1 MNHIYRVVWSASL
14 GVYQVASEVA
24 IGHGGKSRSVDR
36 RRARKAAAVAALAVA
51 SMNAG
56 AVFAVPGPVATMDG
70 VTQLFSGTPDT
81 ITSPNWS
88 FDGTNLT
95 ISGSLPAT
103 FATITG
109 SLGTISN
116 AGSMSGAYALSFS
129 AAANVSLVENTGS
142 INVTG
147 SSGSYNS
154 GVIGTF
160 VNRGTVTTG
169 TFAGIG
175 NAGQMTR
182 FENTGT
188 ITGFFQGF
196 NNVGSVTEAI
206 NSGSIAATAGYG
218 VLNQSQLGTLNNSGR
233 ISGIFGVVVLNNG
246 LPNPQLGTLINT
258 GTITGTEKGISNTGA
273 PITSIENRSGGLVTG
288 TSSTIGIGIENRGVF
303 VNGAVAHGT
312 IGAIN
317 NAGTISGGLYGIY
330 NEDSIGT
337 INNLAGGLINGSSAA
352 ITNPSTDAL
361 VGQINNAGTIAG
373 NIFYGGA
380 QALSIAGASGA
391 AFGTLTGFG
400 GSVVGT
406 LASSSADV
414 HFNGG
419 NLLLNDM
426 VDLANR
432 NTVFNDASVLQVN
445 QPIYIFGNY
454 AQGANATLQL
464 GVGNGAVTTGNVG
477 LDAGYGYLKVTGN
490 TTVAPG
496 STIALQSLG
505 YNFAAGQRFVVID
518 TAGSATYN
526 EGTLRYVVNGY
537 PYLSGSG
544 ASLPVSGHQDLVV
557 TVTAP
562 YVGAMGGTD
571 TLVAGTAS
579 SSPNWAYDG
588 TNLSIT
594 GTSFATITGNMGTLS
609 NTGTLTGAYA
619 LATSPA
625 GNIGLVEND
634 GVIAATGSGSSGLY
648 NGGTIGTL
656 VNRGAVST
664 AIYGGVSNGGTI
676 TRFENSGTVTGA
688 SQGLNNSNTL
698 TSVFNS
704 GTIQAANGY
713 GVLNSAQLGTLTNT
727 GLISGYYGLISSKT
741 GLANATLGTLTNSG
755 TITGSNKGVVNISG
769 YLGTLDNQS
778 GGQILATG
786 ALTADVA
793 AVTNLASSTI
803 GLIKN
808 AGAISG
814 TYYGI
819 YNDAAIGTID
829 NLAGGVIKGIG
840 GAISNQASTASI
852 GQINNAGTIA
862 GWIINRS
869 PNALYISGATDG
881 TFGTLTGYGPTYS
894 STIVSTNADVHFNGG
909 KLVVDDHF
917 DLANTRTAYN
927 DSSVLQVNNVLR
939 VAGNYSQAAAGSLQ
953 IGVANGALATGSMLT
968 DVGYGRLLVSG
979 NTYIAPGSSIALQS
993 LGYNF
998 AAGQRYV
1005 VIDTAGSAIYN
1016 EGTLRYAVNGYPS
1029 LAASG
1034 AKVGNGSNTDLVVT
1048 IFAPAN
1054 IGTIAGTWPLT
1065 PGTASGTS
1073 DWAYDGANLTIS
1085 GTTYGSING
1094 SLGTLTNNGT
1104 LTGTSALSVGTN
1116 GGSIDRVENNG
1127 VIHATGATDSA
1138 IYNGGVIGTLLNRN
1152 TLLSANMA
1160 GVNSVTALTRL
1171 ENSGQIT
1178 GGRFGVFNA
1187 GVLTSV
1193 VNTGTISAAPT
1204 ASTIVGLANTG
1215 QIGSINNSGLIS
1227 GYTGLMLLP
1236 SGNVTPRS
1244 TLDTLTNSGTVVGQF
1259 AGVGN
1264 YGGSIG
1270 TINNLAGGNIKA
1282 TDTSYSAGI
1291 NNDWGTAN
1299 GTSYGGTIGQIN
1311 NAGTLTAGYY
1321 GIYNAASIGTINN
1334 LAGGVITGLGG
1345 AISNQSSTSSIGQI
1359 NNAGTI
1365 AGWIIN
1371 RSPNDL
1377 RIAGATDGTFGTITS
1392 FGPTYGGTIVSTNAD
1407 VHFNGGNLVVGNN
1420 FDLAGMRTA
1429 YNDASVLQINKAIQ
1443 VSGNYAQSAGATLQI
1458 GVASNA
1464 VTTGDATTDSGYG
1477 RLVVSGNT
1485 TLAAGS
1491 SIALQSLGYNFAAGQ
1506 RYVVIDTAGAA
1517 NYNASSLVYRVNGST
1532 TLDASGA
1539 EVANG
1544 SHKNLVVTLANGT
1557 GANNGSGNGGINNG
1571 GNTGNSGNTGNAGN
1585 AGGTGSNPEAG
1596 NGNNGGLPAFDP
1608 RTNATIASAPNA
1620 TSALRGLLGYTGVS
1634 DPQLL
1639 NLFNATLGSL
1649 TDRSADSANRVGKQL
1664 APAQNARAA
1673 GAATF
1678 GSMNLVNSHVNGLR
1692 VAQAGGT
1699 GVATG
1704 DSAANWGVWGQAFGG
1719 HSSQNARE
1727 NVDGYSANYGGLLVG
1742 ADRAFGDHVRAGG
1755 AFQFSRT
1762 VIKNDG
1768 STSGNQTSVN
1778 GYGLIGYAAYTGEPW
1793 YVNLTGSVVLQRYNS
1808 TRLVSMQGFS
1818 GVANGNF
1825 NGQQY
1830 ATSAE
1835 FGWPLALG
1843 RAVFTPLASITYSYL
1858 NQNSYTETGG
1868 NGTALSVGSA
1878 GSSSVRSALG
1888 AKIAMPF
1895 ETSSGTWTP
1904 ELGLRWVHEYNRTR
1918 QTTGASFAAD
1928 PTGQTG
1934 FTTVGATPVSD
1945 LAEMSLGVTL
1955 MRANNLSASVRY
1967 DLQIGS
1973 GFVSHTGI
1981 VRVQQR
1987 F

>member
-1 MNHIYRVVWSASL
+1 MNHIYRVVWSAGL
-14 GVYQVASEVA
+14 GMYQVASEVA
-24 IGHGGKSRSVDR
+24 SGHGGKSRSVDR
-36 RRARKAAAVAALAVA
+36 RRARKAAAVAAVAVA
-51 SMNAG
+51 SMSSGMA
-56 AVFAVPGPVATMDG
+56 FAVPVNPVATMDG
-70 VTQLFSGTPDT
+70 LTTLFGGQPDQF
-81 ITSPNWS
+81 TSPAWA

-95 ISGSLPAT
+95 ISGST

-116 AGSMSGAYALSFS
+116 AGTLTGTYALSFS
-129 AAANVSLVENTGS
+129 AAANVSRVENDGS

-147 SSGSYNS
+147 SSSGSYNS
-154 GVIGTF
+154 GTIGTF
-160 VNRGTVTTG
+160 VNRGSVTTG
-169 TFAGIG
+169 TFGGIG
-175 NAGQMTR
+175 NGGLISQ
-182 FENTGT
+182 FENSGT
-188 ITGFFQGF
+188 ITGFLQGL
-196 NNVGSVTEAI
+196 NNSGTLTSAVNT
-206 NSGSIAATAGYG
+206 GSIAATAGYG
-218 VLNQSQLGTLNNSGR
+218 VLNTSQFGELNNSGR
-233 ISGIFGVVVLNNG
+233 ISGIFGIAAVNTG
-246 LPNPQLGTLINT
+246 LPNPQLGSLINS
-258 GTITGTEKGISNTGA
+258 GTIVGTETGISNSG
-273 PITSIENRSGGLVTG
+273 TSITTVENRSGGLITG
-288 TSSTIGIGIENRGVF
+288 TN
-303 VNGAVAHGT
+303 GT
-312 IGAIN
+312 IGVGIANRSATISSAQVHGAIGTIN
-317 NAGTISGGLYGIY
+317 NAGTISGAVYGIY
-330 NEDSIGT
+330 NVDSIGT
-337 INNLAGGLINGSSAA
+337 INNLASGVITGSSAA
-352 ITNPSTDAL
+352 ITNPSSDAS
-361 VGQINNAGTIAG
+361 VGQINNAGTIVG
-373 NIFYGGA
+373 NVLYGGS

-391 AFGTLTGFG
+391 SFGTLTGYG
-400 GSVVGT
+400 GSMGT
-406 LASSSADV
+406 LASSFADV

-419 NLLLNDM
+419 NLLLNDNI
-426 VDLANR
+426 DLLNAR
-432 NTVFNDASVLQVN
+432 TAFNDTSVLQVN
-445 QPIYIFGNY
+445 QPIFVTGNY
-454 AQGANATLQL
+454 SQGANGTLQI
-464 GVGNGAVTTGNVG
+464 GVGTGAVTTGNIG
-477 LDAGYGYLKVTGN
+477 LDTGYGRLLVSGN
-490 TTVAPG
+490 TSLASG

-505 YNFAAGQRFVVID
+505 YSFAAGQRFVVID
-518 TAGSATYN
+518 TTGSATYN
-526 EGTLRYVVNGY
+526 EGTLRYVVNGA
-537 PYLSGSG
+537 PHLSGTGANVFSG
-544 ASLPVSGHQDLVV
+544 GHQDLVV

-562 YVGAMGGTD
+562 YVGAMGAT
-571 TLVAGTAS
+571 TALVAGTPSAS
-579 SSPNWAYDG
+579 LPDWSYDG
-588 TNLSIT
+588 ANLSVT
-594 GTSFATITGNMGTLS
+594 GTSFATITGGMGTLTNS
-609 NTGTLTGAYA
+609 GTLTGAYA
-619 LATSPA
+619 LSTSTA
-625 GNIGLVEND
+625 ANIGLLENN

-656 VNRGAVST
+656 VNRGSVST
-664 AIYGGVSNGGTI
+664 AVFGGVNNGGTL
-676 TRFENSGTVTGA
+676 TRFENSGTITGA
-688 SQGLNNSNTL
+688 SQGLNNSNVL
-698 TSVFNS
+698 TSALNS

-713 GVLNSAQLGTLTNT
+713 GVLNSAQFGALTNTST
-727 GLISGYYGLISSKT
+727 GLISGYYGVISTKT
-741 GLANATLGTLTNSG
+741 GLANPSMGTLTNSG
-755 TITGSNKGVVNISG
+755 TITGTNKGVVNSAS
-769 YLGTLDNQS
+769 YLGLLDNQS

-786 ALTADVA
+786 GTTADIA
-793 AVTNLASSTI
+793 AVTNTAGGSI
-803 GLIKN
+803 GQIKN
-808 AGAISG
+808 AGIISG
-814 TYYGI
+814 GYYGI

-829 NLAGGVIKGIG
+829 NLAGGLIKGLG
-840 GAISNQASTASI
+840 GAISNQSPTSSI

-869 PNALYISGATDG
+869 PNTLYISGATDG
-881 TFGTLTGYGPTYS
+881 SFGTLTGFGPTYP

-917 DLANTRTAYN
+917 DLAGTRTAYN
-927 DSSVLQVNNVLR
+927 DSSVLQINKVLNVN
-939 VAGNYSQAAAGSLQ
+939 GNYSQGADGTLQ
-953 IGVANGALATGSMLT
+953 IGVANGALATGNFAT

-1016 EGTLRYAVNGYPS
+1016 EGTLRYSVNGYPA

-1034 AKVGNGSNTDLVVT
+1034 AKVGNGSNNDLVVT
-1048 IFAPAN
+1048 IFALPN
-1054 IGTIAGTWPLT
+1054 IGTIGGTTALT
-1065 PGTASGTS
+1065 PGVATGVAP
-1073 DWAYDGANLTIS
+1073 DWAYDGANLTIT
-1085 GTTYGSING
+1085 GTTFGSING

-1104 LTGTSALSVGTN
+1104 LTGTSALSVGGS
-1116 GGSIDRVENNG
+1116 GGSIDRVTNNG
-1127 VIHATGATDSA
+1127 LIHATGTTDSA
-1138 IYNGGVIGTLLNRN
+1138 IYNGGVIGTLVNNN
-1152 TLLSANMA
+1152 TLLSENMA
-1160 GVNSVTALTRL
+1160 GVNSVATLTRL

-1178 GGRFGVFNA
+1178 GGRLGVANT
-1187 GVLTSV
+1187 GVLTTL
-1193 VNTGTISAAPT
+1193 VNTGTITST
-1204 ASTIVGLANTG
+1204 STISTGVGLWSTG
-1215 QIGSINNSGLIS
+1215 QIGSVNNSGRIT
-1227 GYTGLMLLP
+1227 GYTGVMLTP
-1236 SGNVTPRS
+1236 SGNVTSRS
-1244 TLDTLTNSGTVVGQF
+1244 TLDTLTNSGTVVGSF
-1259 AGVGN
+1259 SGLSN
-1264 YGGSIG
+1264 YGGTIG
-1270 TINNLAGGNIKA
+1270 TINNLVGGRITA
-1282 TDTSYSAGI
+1282 TDTSYSSGI
-1291 NNDWGTAN
+1291 VNDWTTVN
-1299 GTSYGGTIGQIN
+1299 GTSYGGTIGTIN

-1321 GIYNAASIGTINN
+1321 GIYNANAIGTINN

-1345 AISNQSSTSSIGQI
+1345 AISNQSATSSIGQI

-1407 VHFNGGNLVVGNN
+1407 VRFNGGNLVVGNN
-1420 FDLAGMRTA
+1420 FDLAGTRTA

-1491 SIALQSLGYNFAAGQ
+1491 SVALQSLGYNFAAGQ
-1506 RYVVIDTAGAA
+1506 RYVVIDTAGTA
-1517 NYNASSLVYRVNGST
+1517 NYNAGSLVYRVNGST

-1557 GANNGSGNGGINNG
+1557 GANNGAGNGGINNG
-1571 GNTGNSGNTGNAGN
+1571 AGSGVGG
-1585 AGGTGSNPEAG
+1585 GSGTGSNPEAG
-1596 NGNNGGLPAFDP
+1596 NGNNNTGLPAFDP
-1608 RTNATIASAPNA
+1608 RTNSTIASTPNA
-1620 TSALRGLLGYTGVS
+1620 VSALRGLLGYTGVS

-1649 TDRSADSANRVGKQL
+1649 SDRSSDSANRVGKQL
-1664 APAQNARAA
+1664 APAQNTRAA

-1678 GSMNLVNSHVNGLR
+1678 DSMGVVNSHVNGLR

-1704 DSAANWGVWGQAFGG
+1704 DAAANWGVWGQAFGG
-1719 HSSQNARE
+1719 HASQSARDG
-1727 NVDGYSANYGGLLVG
+1727 VDGYSANYGGLLVG

-1762 VIKNDG
+1762 VINNDG
-1768 STSGNQTSVN
+1768 STAGNSTSVN

-1793 YVNLTGSVVLQRYNS
+1793 YVNLTGSVVLQRYDS
-1808 TRLVSMQGFS
+1808 KRFVSMQGFN
-1818 GVANGNF
+1818 GMANGNF
-1825 NGQQY
+1825 DGQQY

-1843 RAVFTPLASITYSYL
+1843 RAIVTPLASITYSYL

-1888 AKIAMPF
+1888 AKIALPF

-1904 ELGLRWVHEYNRTR
+1904 EFGLRWVHEYNRTR

-1945 LAEMSLGVTL
+1945 LAEMSAGVTL
-1955 MRANNLSASVRY
+1955 MRANNLSASIRY
-1967 DLQIGS
+1967 DLQAGS

-1981 VRVQQR
+1981 VRVRQR

>member
-14 GVYQVASEVA
+14 GMYQVASEVA

-36 RRARKAAAVAALAVA
+36 RRARKAAALAMVAVA

-56 AVFAVPGPVATMDG
+56 SVLAVQNPVATMDG
-70 VTQLFSGTPDT
+70 LTPLFAGSPDAF
-81 ITSPNWS
+81 TSPAWS
-88 FDGTNLT
+88 FDGTNVT
-95 ISGSLPAT
+95 ISGTT

-116 AGSMSGAYALSFS
+116 AGTLSGTYALSFS
-129 AAANVSLVENTGS
+129 AAANVTRVENDGS

-147 SSGSYNS
+147 NSSGSYNS
-154 GVIGTF
+154 GTIGTF

-169 TFAGIG
+169 TFAGVG
-175 NAGQMTR
+175 NAGLISQ
-182 FENTGT
+182 FENNGT
-188 ITGFFQGF
+188 INGFLQGV
-196 NNVGSVTEAI
+196 NNIGTLTSVVNT
-206 NSGSIAATAGYG
+206 GSIGAAAGYG
-218 VLNQSQLGTLNNSGR
+218 VVNQSRIDELNNSGR
-233 ISGIFGVVVLNNG
+233 ISGTVGVAATNSG
-246 LPNPQLGTLINT
+246 YPNAQLGTLINSGTIIGMSTGIANT
-258 GTITGTEKGISNTGA
+258 GTSITT
-273 PITSIENRSGGLVTG
+273 IENRSGGLITG
-288 TSSTIGIGIENRGVF
+288 TNSSSGVGISNQSAMAGAGVQ
-303 VNGAVAHGT
+303 GT
-312 IGAIN
+312 IGTIN
-317 NAGTISGGLYGIY
+317 NAGSVSGGAYGIF
-330 NEDSIGT
+330 NTSSIGT
-337 INNLAGGLINGSSAA
+337 INNLAGGVITGRIAA
-352 ITNPSTDAL
+352 IANPSDTAVL
-361 VGQINNAGTIAG
+361 GQINNAGTIVG
-373 NIFYGGA
+373 DISYYGLQG
-380 QALSIAGASGA
+380 LSISGA
-391 AFGTLTGFG
+391 TGGAFGTLTGFG

-406 LASSSADV
+406 LSSPSADV

-571 TLVAGTAS
+571 TLVAGTPS

-588 TNLSIT
+588 TNLSIA

-664 AIYGGVSNGGTI
+664 VIYGGVSNGGTI

-713 GVLNSAQLGTLTNT
+713 GVLNSAQLGGLTNT

-755 TITGSNKGVVNISG
+755 TITGSNKGVVNSSG

-939 VAGNYSQAAAGSLQ
+939 VAGNYSQAAAGTLQ
-953 IGVANGALATGSMLT
+953 IGVANGAMATGSMLT

-1138 IYNGGVIGTLLNRN
+1138 IYNGGVIGTLFNRN

-1491 SIALQSLGYNFAAGQ
+1491 SVALQSLGYNFAAGQ

-1557 GANNGSGNGGINNG
+1557 GANNRSGNGGINTG
-1571 GNTGNSGNTGNAGN
+1571 GNTDSTGN

-1620 TSALRGLLGYTGVS
+1620 TSALHGLLGYTGVS
-1634 DPQLL
+1634 DPKLL

-1649 TDRSADSANRVGKQL
+1649 SDHSSDSANRVGKQL
-1664 APAQNARAA
+1664 APAQNTRAA

-1719 HSSQNARE
+1719 HSSQNARD
-1727 NVDGYSANYGGLLVG
+1727 NVNGYSANYGGLLVG

-1762 VIKNDG
+1762 VINSDG

-1808 TRLVSMQGFS
+1808 TRLVSMQGFN
-1818 GVANGNF
+1818 GAANGNF

-1843 RAVFTPLASITYSYL
+1843 RAIVTPLASITYSYL

>member
-14 GVYQVASEVA
+14 GMYQVASEVA
-24 IGHGGKSRSVDR
+24 SGHGGKSRSVDR
-36 RRARKAAAVAALAVA
+36 RRARKAAAVAAVAVA

-70 VTQLFSGTPDT
+70 VTQLFSGASDT
-81 ITSPNWS
+81 ITSPNWA

-109 SLGTISN
+109 GLGTISN

-142 INVTG
+142 INAG
-147 SSGSYNS
+147 SNSGSYNS

-160 VNRGTVTTG
+160 VNRGSVTTG

-175 NAGQMTR
+175 NGGQMTR

-188 ITGFFQGF
+188 ITGFFQGL
-196 NNVGSVTEAI
+196 NNQGTLTEAI

-233 ISGIFGVVVLNNG
+233 ISGIFGVAAVKG
-246 LPNPQLGTLINT
+246 SAPNPLLGTLRNS
-258 GTITGTEKGISNTGA
+258 GTITGTEKGISNNGTA
-273 PITSIENRSGGLVTG
+273 ITTIENLVGGQITG
-288 TSSTIGIGIENRGVF
+288 TDTIIGIGLSNAS
-303 VNGAVAHGT
+303 AVSGTDYRGT

-330 NEDSIGT
+330 NTDSIGT
-337 INNLAGGLINGSSAA
+337 INNLASGLITGPTAA
-352 ITNPSTDAL
+352 ISNQSTDATI
-361 VGQINNAGTIAG
+361 GQINNAGTIAG
-373 NIFYGGA
+373 SILYYGS
-380 QALSIAGASGA
+380 QALSIAGATGT

-406 LASSSADV
+406 LASPLADV
-414 HFNGG
+414 HFTGG

-426 VDLANR
+426 VDLGNAR
-432 NTVFNDASVLQVN
+432 TAFNDASVLQVN
-445 QPIYIFGNY
+445 QPTYIFGNY

-505 YNFAAGQRFVVID
+505 YNFAAGQRFVAID
-518 TAGSATYN
+518 TVGSATYN
-526 EGTLRYVVNGY
+526 EGTQRYVVNGY

-544 ASLPVSGHQDLVV
+544 ASLPVSGHQYLVV

-562 YVGAMGGTD
+562 FVGAMGGTD
-571 TLVAGTAS
+571 TLVAGTPS

-588 TNLSIT
+588 TNLSIA

-609 NTGTLTGAYA
+609 NSGTLTGAYA
-619 LATSPA
+619 LSTSPG

-634 GVIAATGSGSSGLY
+634 GVIAATSNTSSGLY

-656 VNRGAVST
+656 VNRGSVST
-664 AIYGGVSNGGTI
+664 AAYGGVSNGGTI

-688 SQGLNNSNTL
+688 LQGLNNSNTL

-704 GTIQAANGY
+704 GTIQAANAY
-713 GVLNSAQLGTLTNT
+713 GVLNSAQLGALTNT

-755 TITGSNKGVVNISG
+755 TITGSNKGVLNSNA
-769 YLGTLDNQS
+769 YLGTLDNQV

-786 ALTADVA
+786 GLTADVA
-793 AVTNLASSTI
+793 AVSNVASSTI

-808 AGAISG
+808 AGMIWG

-819 YNDAAIGTID
+819 YNDAAVGTIN

-840 GAISNQASTASI
+840 GAISNQAPTASI

-869 PNALYISGATDG
+869 QNNLYISGATDG
-881 TFGTLTGYGPTYS
+881 TFGTLTGFGPTYS

-927 DSSVLQVNNVLR
+927 DSSVLQINNVLR
-939 VAGNYSQAAAGSLQ
+939 VAGNYSQAAAGTLQ

-1065 PGTASGTS
+1065 PGTATGTP

-1127 VIHATGATDSA
+1127 LIHATGATDSA
-1138 IYNGGVIGTLLNRN
+1138 IYNGGVIGTLLNKN

-1178 GGRFGVFNA
+1178 GGRFGVINA

-1236 SGNVTPRS
+1236 SGNVSPRT

-1270 TINNLAGGNIKA
+1270 TINNLAGGSIKA
-1282 TDTSYSAGI
+1282 TDTSYSTGI

-1299 GTSYGGTIGQIN
+1299 GVSTGGTIGQIN

-1321 GIYNAASIGTINN
+1321 GIYNANSIGVINN
-1334 LAGGVITGLGG
+1334 LSGGLITGLGG
-1345 AISNQSSTSSIGQI
+1345 AISNQSVSSSIGQI

-1407 VHFNGGNLVVGNN
+1407 VRFNGGNLVVGNN
-1420 FDLAGMRTA
+1420 FDLAGTRTA
-1429 YNDASVLQINKAIQ
+1429 YNEASVLQINKAIQ

-1464 VTTGDATTDSGYG
+1464 VTTGDPATDSGYG

-1491 SIALQSLGYNFAAGQ
+1491 SVALQSLGYNFAAGQ
-1506 RYVVIDTAGAA
+1506 RYVVIDTAGTA

-1571 GNTGNSGNTGNAGN
+1571 GNTGNSGNSGN

-1649 TDRSADSANRVGKQL
+1649 SDRSADSANRVGKQL

-1742 ADRAFGDHVRAGG
+1742 ADRAFGDRVRAGG

-1762 VIKNDG
+1762 VINNDG

-1818 GVANGNF
+1818 GAANGNF

-1843 RAVFTPLASITYSYL
+1843 RAIVTPLASITYSYL

-1967 DLQIGS
+1967 DLQVGS